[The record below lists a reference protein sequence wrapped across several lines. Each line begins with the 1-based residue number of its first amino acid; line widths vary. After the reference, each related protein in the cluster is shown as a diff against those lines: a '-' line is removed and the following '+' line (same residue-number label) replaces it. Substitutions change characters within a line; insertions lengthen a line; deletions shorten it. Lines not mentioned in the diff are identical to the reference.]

1 MNKLKYAGL
10 IIAGILVNVA
20 STIVCSWFFQLF
32 FTQLKEFAIF
42 GLLAV
47 LIICG
52 AFGFVHALF
61 KKLIRNKLR
70 MKTMVYSLLALL
82 LPFIAGV
89 AGFIV
94 VNVMAA
100 NDVWGNQFPAE
111 AGASWL
117 LWTIMFTVSAALGAL
132 FARMFDVVFL
142 RD

>member
-32 FTQLKEFAIF
+32 FTQLKDFAIF

-61 KKLIRNKLR
+61 KKLR
-70 MKTMVYSLLALL
+70 MKTGVYSLLALL

-111 AGASWL
+111 AGAAWL

-132 FARMFDVVFL
+132 FARTFDVVFL

>member
-1 MNKLKYAGL
+1 MNKLKFAGL

-32 FTQLKEFAIF
+32 FTQLKDFAIF

-61 KKLIRNKLR
+61 KKLIRKKLR

-100 NDVWGNQFPAE
+100 NDVWGNQFSAE

-132 FARMFDVVFL
+132 FARTFDVVFL